1 MSQIVN
7 FGQVCDFSYIFLECC
22 ESKCLNNTPRVIE
35 PGSKY
40 QLGAALIP
48 LPYKTGFD
56 LTRTH
61 DDRGIKD
68 YALFVVTEPKTV
80 KYVFLIHLIIVGW
93 NQYNRNRLH

>member
-1 MSQIVN
+1 MPPNIHFTEFYFVLRCLRLSILGKYV
-7 FGQVCDFSYIFLECC
+7 IFLITLECC

-61 DDRGIKD
+61 DDRGITD
-68 YALFVVTEPKTV
+68 FALFVVTEPKTV
-80 KYVFLIHLIIVGW
+80 KYVF
-93 NQYNRNRLH
+93 